1 MNLVNLIQSSVPDY
15 MIKVPNLSAE
25 LQGLLAEAAQTPSCP
40 APVLDWITRLLSEG
54 SCYHPAYDNT
64 LMHGAGQGWTYFLVS
79 VYWAL
84 VHEAGGTNFS
94 DDVMY
99 AANKSDAVRRL
110 RRLQQQQQR

>member
-1 MNLVNLIQSSVPDY
+1 

-84 VHEAGGTNFS
+84 VHEAGDQGFQS
-94 DDVMY
+94 FEIY
-99 AANKSDAVRRL
+99 EANKIDAASRL
-110 RRLQQQQQR
+110 RRLQQQQR

>member
-1 MNLVNLIQSSVPDY
+1 

-25 LQGLLAEAAQTPSCP
+25 LQGLLASAAQTPSCP
-40 APVLDWITRLLSEG
+40 EPVLAWITRLLSEG
-54 SCYHPAYDNT
+54 SCSHPAYDNI
-64 LMHGAGQGWTYFLVS
+64 LMPGAGQGWTYFLVS

-99 AANKSDAVRRL
+99 AANKSDAWSFL
-110 RRLQQQQQR
+110 RKLS